1 MRKILLR
8 LTVNRFVLI
17 LLSFSVATVSACN
30 TAKMVAQGGGKQ
42 VAEIPRQTEPGP
54 YVLIL
59 AFDGVGY
66 HQLNDALHSGKALNL
81 AGMLGADK
89 GGGVYENAY
98 SAPNAISI
106 LPSTTMAAW
115 SAIFTGTPT
124 AYNGVPGNE
133 WFVREQMT
141 FYAPAPVS
149 IEDTDDVYKTL
160 TDGLVGNALRTPTL
174 YEQAGVKSAVSLN
187 AVYRGADY
195 FTTIDPTAVVGVMG
209 DFLKGTF
216 TGSDDKQDVYVKLDQ
231 ASVPT
236 VLDSMTKHGMPK
248 LQTVYFPGIDLY
260 THLADDALNM
270 EVGYIERITDPLVG
284 TLLEAYKAQG
294 ILDRTYIVI
303 IADHGHTPV
312 DKDSRHALGADPD
325 DGLSPVVTKAGFRI
339 RKFKLKLADDEQDFQ
354 AVFAYQGAI
363 AYIYLADRSECR
375 NPGAKCDWPRPPRY
389 EQDVMAL
396 TRALYKANRTGAP
409 TPKLKGTID
418 LIFARRPSPPGK
430 DALPYEIF
438 DGKRLVPIADYLAAH
453 PRPDLIDLDK
463 RMRWLSAGPYG
474 NRAGDIL
481 LLTVSGLNHPIDQRF
496 YFSGPY
502 HSWHGSASEQDG
514 HIPLVVARAG
524 YPGVKIKELVDKV
537 GGEQPSQLSLVPIV
551 RALLTSET
559 PAKPAAPP
567 APSPAAAGPSKT
579 LAAKSR

>member
-1 MRKILLR
+1 MSGLR
-8 LTVNRFVLI
+8 RRLVLI
-17 LLSFSVATVSACN
+17 LLSLSVAALSACN
-30 TAKMVAQGGGKQ
+30 TAKMAAQGGEKQ

-66 HQLNDALHSGKALNL
+66 HQLNDAIRSGKAPNL

-89 GGGVYENAY
+89 GGGLYENAF
-98 SAPNAISI
+98 SAPNAVSI

-115 SAIFTGTPT
+115 SAIFTGAPT
-124 AYNGVPGNE
+124 AYNGVSGNE
-133 WFVREQMT
+133 WFAREQMM

-149 IEDTDDVYKTL
+149 IQDTDDVAETV
-160 TDGLVGNALRTPTL
+160 TEGLVGNALRTPTL

-195 FTTIDPTAVVGVMG
+195 FTTIDPTAMVGVMG
-209 DFLKGTF
+209 EFLKGTVF
-216 TGSDDKQDVYVKLDQ
+216 GDDKQNLYIKLDRD
-231 ASVPT
+231 SVPK
-236 VLDSMTKHGMPK
+236 VLASMKDHGVPK

-260 THLADDALNM
+260 THLADDALNQ
-270 EVGYIERITDPLVG
+270 EVGYLERVTDPLVG
-284 TLLEAYKAQG
+284 TLLESYKAQG
-294 ILDRTYIVI
+294 ILNQTYIVI

-339 RKFKLKLADDEQDFQ
+339 RKFKLKLADDEQDYQ

-363 AYIYLADRSECR
+363 AYIYLADRSKCGSS
-375 NPGAKCDWPRPPRY
+375 GAKCDWTRPPRY

-418 LIFARRPSPPGK
+418 LIFARRPSPAGK
-430 DALPYEIF
+430 DALPFEVF

-453 PRPDLIDLDK
+453 PRPDLIELDK

-481 LLTVSGLNHPIDQRF
+481 LLTVSGMNHPIDQRF

-502 HSWHGSASEQDG
+502 RSWHGSASEQDS
-514 HIPLVVARAG
+514 HIPLIVAREG
-524 YPGVKIKELVDKV
+524 YSGVKIKQLMDKV
-537 GGEQPSQLSLVPIV
+537 DDEQPSQLSLVPIV

-559 PAKPAAPP
+559 PQKPAAPP
-567 APSPAAAGPSKT
+567 APSPVAEVPSKT
-579 LAAKSR
+579 PAVKSQ